1 MQTLTTS
8 SDPVTCPTFLSFYS
22 HKAEQKVTD
31 SEVTS
36 DEEEVGGDFTVY
48 ECPGLAP
55 VGRHTHTHTYAHMLA
70 KKQVISEVCCK

>member
-1 MQTLTTS
+1 MFDFFSAL
-8 SDPVTCPTFLSFYS
+8 FS
-22 HKAEQKVTD
+22 HKPEQKAVD

-55 VGRHTHTHTYAHMLA
+55 VGRNTQSCAH
-70 KKQVISEVCCK
+70 